1 MKKAL
6 TLLFVLA
13 GLKMFAQT
21 AEPNFS
27 LSAVESSKTWLDID
41 YVGDGII
48 GHKLDIFL
56 PKKGK
61 APFPIIV
68 TIYGSAWFSNSAK
81 GSCFKDGF
89 GQALLKNGFAVVSI
103 NHRSSADA
111 VWPAQLHDIK
121 AAVRFIRAN
130 ATKFSLDSSF
140 VGVTGFSSGGHLST
154 MLGVTSN
161 LKNAEIGSLGIDLE
175 GNIGKN
181 LNSSSHVNAVVDWFG
196 PTNFITMDSCGSSF
210 KHDDIKS
217 PESSLI
223 GGAIQDNKDKV
234 ALANPISYI
243 SKNKVPFLI
252 IHGTNDILVP
262 YCQSQELYQKM
273 QLKKIPSQFL
283 TVDGGEHGPGVMID
297 KYYKEMVDFFKI
309 QKNNVKKNKF

>member
-1 MKKAL
+1 MKQIL
-6 TLLFVLA
+6 TLFFILI
-13 GLKMFAQT
+13 GLEIFAQT
-21 AEPNFS
+21 SEPNFS
-27 LSAVESSKTWLDID
+27 LSAIEPSKNWLDID

-56 PKKGK
+56 PKKRK
-61 APFPIIV
+61 APFPVIV

-81 GSCFKDGF
+81 GSVFKDGL
-89 GQALLKNGFAVVSI
+89 GQALLNDGFAVVSI

-140 VGVTGFSSGGHLST
+140 VGATGFSSGGHLSS
-154 MLGVTSN
+154 MLGVTSY
-161 LKNAEIGSLGIDLE
+161 LKNAKIGSSNIDLE
-175 GNIGKN
+175 GNLGKYS
-181 LNSSSHVNAVVDWFG
+181 NSSSHVNAVVDWFG

-223 GGAIQDNKDKV
+223 GNPIQENKDKV
-234 ALANPISYI
+234 VLTNPLSYI
-243 SKNKVPFLI
+243 SKNTVPFLI
-252 IHGTNDILVP
+252 IHGTNDKLVP

-273 QLKKIPSQFL
+273 QQLKVPSQFI
-283 TVDGGEHGPGVMID
+283 TVDGGGHGPGVMIE
-297 KYYKEMVDFFKI
+297 KYYGEMVNFFKT
-309 QKNNVKKNKF
+309 QKKRMSKL

>member
-161 LKNAEIGSLGIDLE
+161 LKNAEIGYEMQQITNAQGKINFTALSLSGSYDIYLAESNEYYEVSKTGIILIS
-175 GNIGKN
+175 NKN
-181 LNSSSHVNAVVDWFG
+181 SNVFL
-196 PTNFITMDSCGSSF
+196 
-210 KHDDIKS
+210 
-217 PESSLI
+217 
-223 GGAIQDNKDKV
+223 
-234 ALANPISYI
+234 ALRP
-243 SKNKVPFLI
+243 
-252 IHGTNDILVP
+252 
-262 YCQSQELYQKM
+262 
-273 QLKKIPSQFL
+273 
-283 TVDGGEHGPGVMID
+283 
-297 KYYKEMVDFFKI
+297 
-309 QKNNVKKNKF
+309 

>member
-1 MKKAL
+1 MKQIL
-6 TLLFVLA
+6 TLFIVLI
-13 GLKMFAQT
+13 GIEIFAQT

-27 LSAVESSKTWLDID
+27 LSSIESSKTWLDID

-48 GHKLDIFL
+48 GHKLDVFL

-81 GSCFKDGF
+81 GSVFKDGF
-89 GQALLKNGFAVVSI
+89 GQALLNNGFAVVSI
-103 NHRSSADA
+103 NHRSSTDA

-140 VGVTGFSSGGHLST
+140 VGVSGFSSGGHLSA
-154 MLGVTSN
+154 MLGVSSH
-161 LKNAEIGSLGIDLE
+161 LKNTKIGSLDIDLE

-181 LNSSSHVNAVVDWFG
+181 ANSSSYVNAVVDWFG

-210 KHDDIKS
+210 KHDEIKS

-234 ALANPISYI
+234 ALANPMSYV
-243 SKNKVPFLI
+243 SKNTVPFLI
-252 IHGTNDILVP
+252 IHGTNDKLVP

-273 QLKKIPSQFL
+273 QQLNVPSQFI
-283 TVDGGEHGPGVMID
+283 TVDGGGHGPGVMIE
-297 KYYKEMVDFFKI
+297 KYYEQMVDFFKT
-309 QKNNVKKNKF
+309 QKKQNAKIKF

>member
-1 MKKAL
+1 MKNTL
-6 TLLFVLA
+6 TLLLVLV
-13 GLKMFAQT
+13 GIKLIAQSP
-21 AEPNFS
+21 EPNFAI
-27 LSAVESSKTWLDID
+27 SAIQSSKTWLDID

-48 GHKLDIFL
+48 GHKLDVFL

-61 APFPIIV
+61 APYPIIV

-89 GQALLKNGFAVVSI
+89 GQALLNQGFAVVSI

-121 AAVRFIRAN
+121 AAVKFVRAN

-140 VGVTGFSSGGHLST
+140 VGVTGFSSGGHLSS
-154 MLGVTSN
+154 MLGVTSQLN
-161 LKNAEIGSLGIDLE
+161 NAKVGSLDIDLE
-175 GNIGKN
+175 GNLGNN

-223 GGAIQDNKDKV
+223 GAAIQENKDKV
-234 ALANPISYI
+234 ALANPVSYI
-243 SKNKVPFLI
+243 SKNTVPFLI
-252 IHGTNDILVP
+252 IHGTNDKLVP

-273 QLKKIPSQFL
+273 QQINVPSRFI
-283 TVDGGEHGPGVMID
+283 TVDGGGHGPGVMIE
-297 KYYKEMVDFFKI
+297 KYYKQMVDFFKI
-309 QKNNVKKNKF
+309 QKKSVAKL

>member
-1 MKKAL
+1 MKKTL

-13 GLKMFAQT
+13 RLNMFAQT
-21 AEPNFS
+21 AEPNFEIS
-27 LSAVESSKTWLDID
+27 TIESSKTWLDLD

-61 APFPIIV
+61 AHFPIIV

-89 GQALLKNGFAVVSI
+89 GQALLNNGFAVVSI

-121 AAVRFIRAN
+121 AAIRFIRAN

-161 LKNAEIGSLGIDLE
+161 LKNTKIGPLNIDLE
-175 GNIGKN
+175 GNIGN
-181 LNSSSHVNAVVDWFG
+181 NPNSSSHVNAVVDWFG
-196 PTNFITMDSCGSSF
+196 PTNFITMDFCGSRF

-243 SKNKVPFLI
+243 SKNTVPFLI
-252 IHGTNDILVP
+252 IHGTNDKLVP

-273 QLKKIPSQFL
+273 QQFKVSSQFI
-283 TVDGGEHGPGVMID
+283 TVDGGEHGPGVMIE
-297 KYYKEMVDFFKI
+297 KYYERMLNFFI
-309 QKNNVKKNKF
+309 TQKKSVVKL

>member
-21 AEPNFS
+21 PEPNFAI
-27 LSAVESSKTWLDID
+27 SAIESSKTWIDLD
-41 YVGDGII
+41 YVGDGLI

-89 GQALLKNGFAVVSI
+89 GQELLNNGFAVVSI

-121 AAVRFIRAN
+121 
-130 ATKFSLDSSF
+130 
-140 VGVTGFSSGGHLST
+140 
-154 MLGVTSN
+154 
-161 LKNAEIGSLGIDLE
+161 
-175 GNIGKN
+175 
-181 LNSSSHVNAVVDWFG
+181 
-196 PTNFITMDSCGSSF
+196 
-210 KHDDIKS
+210 
-217 PESSLI
+217 
-223 GGAIQDNKDKV
+223 
-234 ALANPISYI
+234 
-243 SKNKVPFLI
+243 NKVPFLI
-252 IHGTNDILVP
+252 IHGTNDKLVP

-297 KYYKEMVDFFKI
+297 KYYKEIVDFFKI